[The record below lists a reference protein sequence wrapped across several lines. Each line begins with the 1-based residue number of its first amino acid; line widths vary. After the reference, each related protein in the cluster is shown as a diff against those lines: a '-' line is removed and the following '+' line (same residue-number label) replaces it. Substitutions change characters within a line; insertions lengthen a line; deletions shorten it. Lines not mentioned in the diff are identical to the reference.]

1 MAQSIT
7 QASQALDKTLQ
18 EQLSAL
24 YDSDTNGTFQATGQN
39 GATIVY
45 PQGTVSSN
53 VNDGYYYPTFQSFD
67 VTVNNNNGT
76 YSTGPGTFTSQ
87 LYGMYGTMVY
97 AVSTSDQQ
105 QQNKNANAITSDV
118 NSFYGDTWSTQFG
131 TSTRRY
137 NDNSGTMWGWVTG
150 QQDAQGNTLNSPAS
164 LSSDARFNNI
174 QSSLMWVC
182 QQATLDANRTTAL
195 QPTYQNYSQADLNAA
210 VTGGT
215 LNYNDIFT
223 GILSPMGDP
232 NPWTQAMYTEYQSL
246 NNQIT
251 NNSQNS
257 QSAAQNTAI
266 INTAGTYLAN
276 YITGNETQMTNSGNY
291 ATVFTN
297 GQQTSQYPNYVPQVT
312 YSKSPAAIASIITDT
327 SNSGDS
333 VSAGVFTS
341 NGGSDTVNI
350 GSSSSSSTSVSGSA
364 SDWFWTTSVSATM
377 SSSNQESFSSYDTA
391 AAATTGTFD
400 YGNLSYQSWTI
411 PQSGNNAWLLATQIQ
426 SAVENDTPYV
436 YSPNFTGG
444 FGWTNSN
451 DASKYTAEDVSYM
464 KSLAFSGNPTTTIT
478 VQSDS
483 SGSEY
488 WSEANY
494 ASSSYS
500 ASGGFSFG
508 NWFGG
513 VGVSAG
519 TSSSST
525 YSNAQSSSTWYADS
539 NTAELVSRPLGPIA
553 TTINNPNAGYPAM
566 QVGAGIVDIVSA
578 NSNYSDSSSS
588 KGRVQTNWHIVDP
601 DKNRTRMDS
610 SDNIVF
616 GSDKSDVIKSS
627 GGDDEGYGH
636 AGNDLIIGGKGDDF
650 LSGGTGKDSYDG
662 GPGKDNFELNS
673 DHFGT
678 GLVTILDFKPKHD
691 TLWFVKVVPELLTT
705 EGKGIYYDGEKI
717 AKIKNLSADEV
728 VSIVE
733 NNAVFIG

>member
-1 MAQSIT
+1 
-7 QASQALDKTLQ
+7 
-18 EQLSAL
+18 
-24 YDSDTNGTFQATGQN
+24 
-39 GATIVY
+39 
-45 PQGTVSSN
+45 
-53 VNDGYYYPTFQSFD
+53 
-67 VTVNNNNGT
+67 
-76 YSTGPGTFTSQ
+76 
-87 LYGMYGTMVY
+87 
-97 AVSTSDQQ
+97 
-105 QQNKNANAITSDV
+105 
-118 NSFYGDTWSTQFG
+118 
-131 TSTRRY
+131 
-137 NDNSGTMWGWVTG
+137 
-150 QQDAQGNTLNSPAS
+150 
-164 LSSDARFNNI
+164 
-174 QSSLMWVC
+174 
-182 QQATLDANRTTAL
+182 
-195 QPTYQNYSQADLNAA
+195 
-210 VTGGT
+210 
-215 LNYNDIFT
+215 
-223 GILSPMGDP
+223 
-232 NPWTQAMYTEYQSL
+232 MYTEYQKL
-246 NNQIT
+246 NNAIT
-251 NNSQNS
+251 NNAQTSQY
-257 QSAAQNTAI
+257 AAQNTAI
-266 INTAGTYLAN
+266 INTASTYLSN
-276 YITGNETQMTNSGNY
+276 YIVGDETQMTILGNY

-297 GQQTSQYPNYVPQVT
+297 GQQTIQYPNFLPQVT
-312 YSKSPAAIASIITDT
+312 YSKTPLAIQGIITDH
-327 SNSGDS
+327 SGSGDS

-341 NGGSDTVNI
+341 DGGSDSVNI
-350 GSSSSSSTSVSGSA
+350 GPSYSSSTSVSASA

-400 YGNLSYQSWTI
+400 FGNLSYQSWTI
-411 PQSGNNAWLLATQIQ
+411 PQSGNSAWLLVEPIQ
-426 SAVENDTPYV
+426 DAVGNKTPYV
-436 YSPNFTGG
+436 YSSNFTGG
-444 FGWTNSN
+444 YGWTSSS
-451 DASKYTAEDVSYM
+451 DATKYTADGLSYV
-464 KSLAFSGNPTTTIT
+464 KSLAFSGDPTTTIT

-483 SGSEY
+483 SGDTY
-488 WSEANY
+488 WSEENY
-494 ASSSYS
+494 KNSSYS

-519 TSSSST
+519 ASSSST

-566 QVGAGIVDIVSA
+566 QVGAGIVDIVTA

-588 KGRVQTNWHIVDP
+588 KGRVQTAWHIVDP

-691 TLWFVKVVPELLTT
+691 TLWFVKVVPDLLTT
-705 EGKGIYYDGEKI
+705 QGKGIYYDGEKI
-717 AKIKNLSADEV
+717 AKIKNLGADEV